1 MKLHFWAGLG
11 AAHKAT
17 AAKADKAKD
26 GNWFMSIVVGALLA
40 SLALAGFVWLI
51 VSGPH

>member
-17 AAKADKAKD
+17 AGKADKASD
-26 GNWFMSIVVGALLA
+26 GNRFMSVVIGVLLA
-40 SLALAGFVWLI
+40 SLALAGFVWLL
-51 VSGPH
+51 SEFH